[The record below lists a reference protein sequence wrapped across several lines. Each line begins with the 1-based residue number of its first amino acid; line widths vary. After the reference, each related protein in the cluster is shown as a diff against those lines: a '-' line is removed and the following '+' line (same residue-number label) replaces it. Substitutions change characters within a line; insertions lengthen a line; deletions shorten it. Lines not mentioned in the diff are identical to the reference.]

1 MLDRG
6 RQASAG
12 CAAMLLLG
20 ASLTFSAA
28 PVAASVCGS
37 VGGAHVDVSGCS
49 DPLSEL
55 NDVYPPQPPPP
66 PDAAPPPPPPPPA
79 YVPPPPAPDVDV
91 CASAGRRVSVSGC
104 V

>member
-6 RQASAG
+6 RHASAG

-28 PVAASVCGS
+28 PAAASVCGS

-55 NDVYPPQPPPP
+55 NDVYPPPPPPP
-66 PDAAPPPPPPPPA
+66 PDAAPPPPPA
-79 YVPPPPAPDVDV
+79 YVPPPPPPDVDV
-91 CASAGRRVSVSGC
+91 CASAGKRVTVSGC

>member
-1 MLDRG
+1 
-6 RQASAG
+6 
-12 CAAMLLLG
+12 MLLLG

-55 NDVYPPQPPPP
+55 NDVYPPPPPPP
-66 PDAAPPPPPPPPA
+66 PDAAPPPPPA
-79 YVPPPPAPDVDV
+79 YVPPPPPPDVDV
-91 CASAGRRVSVSGC
+91 CASAGKRVTVSGC